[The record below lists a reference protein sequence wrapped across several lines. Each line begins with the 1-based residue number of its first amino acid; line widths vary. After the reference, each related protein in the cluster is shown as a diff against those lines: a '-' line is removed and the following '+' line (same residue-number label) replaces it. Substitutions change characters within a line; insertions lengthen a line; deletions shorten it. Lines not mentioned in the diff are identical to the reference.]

1 MHHCRSST
9 LMPECLDRKMMLILR
24 ESALGRLGEN
34 GSIDGFWLLGD
45 SGYVGIHVKRN
56 AQL

>member
-1 MHHCRSST
+1 
-9 LMPECLDRKMMLILR
+9 MPGSQNDAYILR
-24 ESALGRLGEN
+24 ESAIGRLGEN
-34 GSIDGFWLLGD
+34 GSIGGFWLLGD